1 MEGQLGCGN
10 KGVSAEKRNPEVQV
24 FPKAASWGLQTPQC
38 STSQPKRAGSAVG
51 TRHSQPHRARLVAP
65 PFEGR
70 GQAEPCAVSGR
81 GCLEAGVG
89 GLALEGGRGRAAGRR
104 AREARA
110 RTRAGAGTA
119 VARACSV
126 GRCSGCDGAGHGRGR
141 WAGVALSPEGSRRL
155 GVGHAGAGA
164 GRARLRELLTALR
177 DREPVAARGAGERGR
192 RRGLRRWRLGRA
204 LPAGLGRG
212 RAGSEVR
219 GARPRAADTEQRRAP
234 SGRPQRSRV
243 RNGPASVGADAG
255 RLQTL
260 RCLGSAFAAQ
270 FQALRFRTGQSPGA
284 AANATRAA
292 LAEIP

>member
-1 MEGQLGCGN
+1 M
-10 KGVSAEKRNPEVQV
+10 SAEKRNWEVQF
-24 FPKAASWGLQTPQC
+24 FPKAESGGLQTPQC
-38 STSQPKRAGSAVG
+38 SASQPKRAGSAVG
-51 TRHSQPHRARLVAP
+51 TLHRQPHRARLVLP

-70 GQAEPCAVSGR
+70 GPDKPSTVSRR
-81 GCLEAGVG
+81 GCLEAGVR
-89 GLALEGGRGRAAGRR
+89 GLALEGGRGRGAGRR

-155 GVGHAGAGA
+155 GAGYAGVGAR
-164 GRARLRELLTALR
+164 RARLRELLTALR

-219 GARPRAADTEQRRAP
+219 GAQASGCGHRAAEGAQWATTASAERP
-234 SGRPQRSRV
+234 SRCRCGRP
-243 RNGPASVGADAG
+243 
-255 RLQTL
+255 
-260 RCLGSAFAAQ
+260 
-270 FQALRFRTGQSPGA
+270 A
-284 AANATRAA
+284 AADSQVSRRSLRGA
-292 LAEIP
+292 IPGSPVSDRSESPFRG